1 MDIRSDLY
9 SLGVVLW
16 EMVTG
21 HAVFRGSPAEV
32 MYQHQH
38 APLPLEQ
45 LATLSRNR
53 SLFSLKCFSRKTQRG
68 VFRTRPN
75 F

>member
-9 SLGVVLW
+9 SLGVTFW

-21 HAVFRGSPAEV
+21 NRLLRGSPAEV

-38 APLPLEQ
+38 APLRLEQ
-45 LATLSRNR
+45 LEDVPQPVVALLEVLLEKDPARRFQTPAEL
-53 SLFSLKCFSRKTQRG
+53 
-68 VFRTRPN
+68 
-75 F
+75 